1 MFSPNRPT
9 QPAFTDAS
17 PSAALPGES
26 KADPR
31 SLLGRFAAFAAER
44 FGGEYAADANN
55 DPLFVRHR
63 TEPQELVML
72 SRDGLWADGV
82 VSLQTDVLGKPLGL
96 ATRWYAPLSAPLKG
110 RMRHAVEIFAAEQQ
124 PPMEVFVQAE
134 LSRRSTI

>member
-1 MFSPNRPT
+1 MFPPTRPT

-17 PSAALPGES
+17 PAIPGES
-26 KADPR
+26 KTNPE

-44 FGGEYAADANN
+44 FRSEDDSDATT

-72 SRDGLWADGV
+72 SRDGLWADGI
-82 VSLQTDVLGKPLGL
+82 VSLQTDVLGKPLGI
-96 ATRWYAPLSAPLKG
+96 ATRWYAPLSASMKG
-110 RMRHAVEIFAAEQQ
+110 RLRHAVDIFAAEQR
-124 PPMEVFVQAE
+124 PPLEVFTQAD